1 MLSVVFR
8 LYEELNDYLPE
19 CRRKCAFVHTYRRRS
34 SVKELIKTLGVPFG
48 EVDLIL
54 VNGESVDP
62 EFSVSD
68 GDRVAVYPVFE
79 SFDIA
84 SVSRLRPRPL
94 RRVRFVID
102 HGLDQLGR
110 DLRLLGFDACSA
122 DECCEEENHEPQQA
136 RILLTREPRRLQQ
149 PELTRCLLVR
159 AHEPRMQLD
168 EVIQRLDLG
177 TTETRCLQ
185 TLPVL

>member
-19 CRRKCAFVHTYRRRS
+19 GRRKCDFVHTYRRRS
-34 SVKELIKTLGVPFG
+34 SVEELIKALGVPFG
-48 EVDLIL
+48 EVDLVL

-62 EFSVSD
+62 AFCVSD
-68 GDRVAVYPVFE
+68 GDRIAVYPVFE

-94 RRVRFVID
+94 RRVRFAVD
-102 HGLDQLGR
+102 AGLDQLCR
-110 DLRLLGFDACSA
+110 DLRVLGYDACSA
-122 DECCEEENHEPQQA
+122 DECCEEENHELQQA
-136 RILLTREPRRLQQ
+136 RILLTREPGRLQQ

-159 AHEPRMQLD
+159 AHEPQMQLD
-168 EVIQRLDLG
+168 EVVQRLDLR
-177 TTETRCLQ
+177 TSENRCLESL
-185 TLPVL
+185 TVL